1 MRGVLFTAVW
11 YVLVRGVF
19 FSYFTAVWYVLDTYE
34 TCDSK
39 REDKIMETLF
49 EKVMELDSL
58 MEEGYRGA
66 RANINLLQ

>member
-1 MRGVLFTAVW
+1 MVFYLQRCGTCSYAVF
-11 YVLVRGVF
+11 F